1 MLRFQP
7 VDALTT
13 LREKLLF
20 DEPDAWNKCSGA
32 TCTTGGVL
40 PIAAGAGDCLD
51 IELNV
56 SWPQGQAVPTDFGSI
71 GLAVLGSVGVI
82 DAATM
87 PSHAEAA
94 ALPQQALASV
104 ATARETTVYNFSIAK
119 TDHGSDVSVTDGT
132 LGRCV
137 SPAPEHL
144 ALTTRELLVYSH
156 TYLPVPYQPTDRCLS
171 SGASWASSSS
181 SSCNQVAFLE
191 TPGTF
196 LRHARLN

>member
-13 LREKLLF
+13 LREKLLV
-20 DEPDAWNKCSGA
+20 DEPDAWNTCSGA

-56 SWPQGQAVPTDFGSI
+56 TWPQGQAVPTDFGSI
-71 GLAVLGSVGVI
+71 GLAVLGSVGVV
-82 DAATM
+82 DATTM

-94 ALPQQALASV
+94 TLPQQALVSV
-104 ATARETTVYNFSIAK
+104 ATAREATVYNFSTAK
-119 TDHGSDVSVTDGT
+119 TDHGSAVSVTDGP

-137 SPAPEHL
+137 PSTPEHL
-144 ALTTRELLVYSH
+144 ALTTREMLVYSH
-156 TYLPVPYQPTDRCLS
+156 TYISVPY
-171 SGASWASSSS
+171 
-181 SSCNQVAFLE
+181 
-191 TPGTF
+191 
-196 LRHARLN
+196 